1 MIFSRPLSDLSST
14 SKKSNIV
21 RYLRNNFKEGV
32 HFTCSTRAC
41 IKHGGGN
48 KCIYMLTDSAFDLIN
63 STYNRRSRYIVES
76 GSITNVNLLLP
87 IQTQTLGFVSKCFNE
102 IYTCIHEYKIG
113 KYRVDLCFYEMGIVL
128 ECDENDHSDRD
139 EIYEL
144 QRELFIISNGY
155 KLIRFNPNDTEFT
168 LCKLFNVVN
177 KYLHGILSDD
187 VYNV

>member
-113 KYRVDLCFYEMGIVL
+113 KYRVD
-128 ECDENDHSDRD
+128 
-139 EIYEL
+139 
-144 QRELFIISNGY
+144 FIISNGY